1 MMGRSVNPESEYIL
15 KHIPKNTVGAEIGV
29 WMANTSKKI
38 LDKTNPSHLYL
49 VDPWSVEPYKNQV
62 NNEHESYEN
71 YLEKYSRVTGGR
83 DEEAFKTFYDKVYND
98 VVAKM
103 AKYPNATV
111 LRMTSKEFFETFDK
125 KLDWIYIDGDHSY
138 EGCYQDLTGCLNVI
152 ATNGIIFGDDYAWE
166 KNNGK
171 PGVTKAVNQF
181 IAENKFTIKQLGNR
195 EYMIRI

>member
-1 MMGRSVNPESEYIL
+1 MMGRPVNPESEYIL

-103 AKYPNATV
+103 AKYSNATV

-181 IAENKFTIKQLGNR
+181 ITENKFTIKQLGNR

>member
-1 MMGRSVNPESEYIL
+1 MMGNPVNPESEHIL
-15 KHIPKNTVGAEIGV
+15 KLIPKNTIGAEIGV

-38 LDKTNPSHLYL
+38 LNTAHPSKLHL
-49 VDPWSVEPYKNQV
+49 VDPWSIEPYKAQT

-83 DEEAFKTFYDKVYND
+83 DEETFQAFYDKVYND
-98 VVAKM
+98 VVEKM
-103 AKYPNATV
+103 SRFDNV
-111 LRMTSKEFFETFDK
+111 VVHRMWSTEFFETCTD

-138 EGCYQDLTGCLNVI
+138 EGCYKDLVNCLRVMNHN
-152 ATNGIIFGDDYAWE
+152 AIIFGDDYAWQ

-171 PGVTKAVNQF
+171 PGVTKAVDEF
-181 IAENKFTIKQLGNR
+181 ISKHGFHIEQLGNR